1 MYKATLV
8 QQKWQNDCASWL
20 SAGGDASDRAG
31 DDGTD
36 DADDAQGHVPRPRPH
51 PSRRRAE
58 AQEELGLPCPLR
70 LQ

>member
-36 DADDAQGHVPRPRPH
+36 DADDAQGHVPR
-51 PSRRRAE
+51 
-58 AQEELGLPCPLR
+58 
-70 LQ
+70 